1 MQWEQQPPRASG
13 EYSLIN
19 IDLEKNTCRGIDLR
33 KTLGERVQ
41 DNAGRGNGRDR
52 LRLAKPVRVL
62 IEGARASNRAP
73 AYWHLLVSELSGS
86 YSR

>member
-52 LRLAKPVRVL
+52 LRLA
-62 IEGARASNRAP
+62 
-73 AYWHLLVSELSGS
+73 
-86 YSR
+86 